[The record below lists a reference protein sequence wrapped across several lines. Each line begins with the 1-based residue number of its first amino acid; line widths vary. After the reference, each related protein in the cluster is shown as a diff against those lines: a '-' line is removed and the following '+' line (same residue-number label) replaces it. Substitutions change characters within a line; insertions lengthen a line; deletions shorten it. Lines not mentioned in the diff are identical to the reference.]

1 VNIQDAAKN
10 LAESVDE
17 FILSTV
23 DELAGKQSAAEA
35 VATAR
40 AALHRVVDVAVD
52 SQMEN
57 VKVFEALVRLAQTT
71 EGETL

>member
-17 FILSTV
+17 FIRSTA
-23 DELAGKQSAAEA
+23 DELAGKQSPAAAIE
-35 VATAR
+35 TAR
-40 AALHRVVDVAVD
+40 AALHKVVDVAVD

-57 VKVFEALVRLAQTT
+57 IEVFEALVRLGQAS
-71 EGETL
+71 EGRS